1 MTSADEL
8 KGEIEELREK
18 GYQFINDEISRG
30 DFKGISGGRGV
41 YAQKE
46 KGKFMVRLRT
56 SSGIVTRDH
65 LGCIISYA
73 DKYKLEKI
81 RLTTRQAVQL
91 HELSID
97 AVCDIMGDA
106 IDHELFTRGSGG
118 NFPRNV
124 TLSPMSG
131 VDPEEVFDVT
141 PFAVLVG
148 QYFQNR
154 ITTYKL
160 PRKFKAAFSSTFED
174 TGCATINDIGFIAVE
189 KGGKPYFQLYLGGG
203 LGGGPAVAVL
213 YPELVEPER
222 ILYYIEAMMNLF
234 QEEGDYENKGKARSR
249 FIVKRMGIENFLL
262 CFDRHLQEAER
273 TQNFE
278 GIQAELVKR
287 NDWNPQLDIPGL
299 VIPQRQKGRYTL
311 VIHPL
316 CGQMPAAEAKRIL
329 EFISDKDNVDL
340 RLSMSQDILVRNLT
354 KEEVTTL
361 IEMAEDYNRSDIIG
375 KTITCVGTPTCQI
388 GIQQSQRLTEDIV
401 KAMERAQISG
411 DCLPCI
417 QINGCLNSCSRHPAA
432 PLGFAG
438 FVTKIEGKP
447 TPCFYLFVDG
457 GVGINARIGS
467 KIGAIAEDNIPRFIV
482 ELAAELKNLEI
493 SYEAY
498 CKTKEFHELLEPYL
512 V

>member
-8 KGEIEELREK
+8 KSEIEELREK
-18 GYQFINDEISRG
+18 GHQFINDEISRG

-46 KGKFMVRLRT
+46 KGKFMIRLRT

-65 LGCIISYA
+65 LGCIISYTS
-73 DKYKLEKI
+73 KYKLDKI

-91 HELSID
+91 HDLSID
-97 AVCDIMGDA
+97 DVCDIMEDA
-106 IDHELFTRGSGG
+106 IDHGLFTRGSGG

-124 TLSPMSG
+124 TLSPLSG

-148 QYFQNR
+148 QYFQDR

-174 TGCATINDIGFIAVE
+174 TGCAAINDIGFIAVE
-189 KGGKPYFQLYLGGG
+189 RDGKPYFQLYLGGG
-203 LGGGPAVAVL
+203 LGGGPAVAVP

-222 ILYYIEAMMNLF
+222 ILYYVEAMINLF

-249 FIVKRMGIENFLL
+249 FIVKRMGIEGFLS
-262 CFDRHLQEAER
+262 CFDRYLQEAER
-273 TQNFE
+273 TRNLA

-287 NDWNPQLDIPGL
+287 ENWNPELDIPGL
-299 VIPQRQKGRYTL
+299 VIPQRQKGLYTL

-316 CGQMPAAEAKRIL
+316 CGQMPAIEAKRIL
-329 EFISDKDNVDL
+329 EFISDKDKVDL

-354 KEEVTTL
+354 KEEVTAL
-361 IEMAEDYNRSDIIG
+361 MEMAKSYNRTDSIG

-388 GIQQSQRLTEDIV
+388 GIQQSQKLTENIV
-401 KAMERAQISG
+401 KAMEQAQLSG

-438 FVTKIEGKP
+438 FVTKAEGKSI
-447 TPCFYLFVDG
+447 PCFYLYVDG
-457 GVGINARIGS
+457 SVGINARIGQ
-467 KIGAIAEDNIPRFIV
+467 KMGAIAEDRIPQFIV
-482 ELAAELKNLEI
+482 DLASALKDHEI
-493 SYEAY
+493 SYEEY
-498 CKTKEFHELLEPYL
+498 CKTKEFCELLEPYL
-512 V
+512 I